1 MCRSDDNFL
10 IKDCGGGITRALPL
24 IGGKGIREK
33 KQVAVLG
40 ENDNL

>member
-1 MCRSDDNFL
+1 MQRNDAR
-10 IKDCGGGITRALPL
+10 IATA

-33 KQVAVLG
+33 KQVAVLA